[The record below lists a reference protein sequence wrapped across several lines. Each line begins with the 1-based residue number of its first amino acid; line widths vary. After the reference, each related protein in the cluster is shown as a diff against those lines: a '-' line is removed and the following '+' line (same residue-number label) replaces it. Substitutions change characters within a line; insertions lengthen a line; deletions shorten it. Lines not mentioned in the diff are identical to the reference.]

1 MMWSYVQLADE
12 TQIAYSDL
20 REDGTL
26 EVAVERPVDM
36 GFDSARCMLPA
47 HRWFDVTG
55 FSGEEMAELDSFV
68 RNNAPLIFET
78 GRASC
83 LRAGDCLDCELSAF
97 TILIRHTACAEFL
110 A

>member
-1 MMWSYVQLADE
+1 MGKLVEGRLRELVQVMWNYVQLADE

-55 FSGEEMAELDSFV
+55 FSGEEMTGLDSFV
-68 RNNAPLIFET
+68 RNNEPFIFELAER
-78 GRASC
+78 RASEQ
-83 LRAGDCLDCELSAF
+83 AIA
-97 TILIRHTACAEFL
+97 
-110 A
+110 

>member
-1 MMWSYVQLADE
+1 MNAMGKLVGRRLRGLVQVMWSYVQLADE

-36 GFDSARCMLPA
+36 GFDSARCLLPA

-55 FSGEEMAELDSFV
+55 FSDEELAELDSFV
-68 RNNAPLIFET
+68 RNNAPFIFELAER
-78 GRASC
+78 RAS
-83 LRAGDCLDCELSAF
+83 GQ
-97 TILIRHTACAEFL
+97 TIA
-110 A
+110 